1 MTTPDNLR
9 SFLTGQ
15 PDTETAARNAIAVYR
30 AAKLQSKTAALEWDA
45 VADEAKSLL
54 NDIIT
59 ETGRTTWKFDEGSAY
74 LPAPGVTV
82 FYDPK
87 ALDALCA
94 SDDNLRRLLWP
105 HRQERER
112 PGSLTIR

>member
-1 MTTPDNLR
+1 MRDPHDLR
-9 SFLTGQ
+9 AYLTGN

-30 AAKLQSKTAALEWDA
+30 EAKMLAKAATQEWDA
-45 VADEAKSLL
+45 VADEAKTLL
-54 NDIIT
+54 SDIIA

-82 FYDPK
+82 TYDAK

-94 SDDNLRRLLWP
+94 SDDNLRRILWP